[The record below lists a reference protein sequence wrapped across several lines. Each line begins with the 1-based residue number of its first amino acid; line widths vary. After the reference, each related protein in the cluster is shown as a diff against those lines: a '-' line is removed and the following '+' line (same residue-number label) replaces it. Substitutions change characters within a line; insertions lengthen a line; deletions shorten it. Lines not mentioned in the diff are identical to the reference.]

1 MSVLHKLF
9 VAAILLVSLGASEA
23 SAQAGNWDAYKDP
36 TKTAP
41 AAPRGTSAPPSTT
54 TWNQE
59 TLNLDTRTVAE
70 FLQQG
75 YDVISVQLNYLS
87 GNTELYM
94 YNASASP
101 KLLHCQMRALEQG
114 QKSASVAS
122 RCMGF

>member
-1 MSVLHKLF
+1 MVCG
-9 VAAILLVSLGASEA
+9 LGAPEA
-23 SAQAGNWDAYKDP
+23 YAQAGNWDAYAGSKP
-36 TKTAP
+36 NAP
-41 AAPRGTSAPPSTT
+41 AAVPSGTQAPAPTT
-54 TWNQE
+54 TWNKE